1 MTRLRRPG
9 YLLGA
14 LVLGSTLVRFAAAR
28 GIHTPWIMPDEVI
41 YGELGKSLYHS
52 GRFEVLGEHIGF
64 FGLVV
69 PALVGGPLSV
79 SDLERGYHWLK
90 LLQALVMSLTAVPVY
105 LWARS
110 LAGPRWAF
118 VAAALTVAIP
128 GLAYSGLVMTEV
140 AFYPVLVLAAWA
152 MARALE
158 RATPRRQGWLVAACA
173 LAAMT
178 RLQAFVLLPVFVT
191 AAALKAAFD
200 RRPREALRLWPA
212 AAGLVALAALWAAW
226 RLAGGAPLSAV
237 FGAYAPAGESHYD
250 VAEALRFALY
260 HLGDELLF
268 TGIFPL
274 CAVALLLAVR
284 ERSRALDA
292 YLATVIALSFWLT
305 LEVGVFASTHVG
317 YLAERNLLPL
327 APILFIGLAAWL
339 HLGAPRPALPT
350 IAVCGAALALVIAM
364 PVGRLVSPDAFPN
377 SFTMQPLIEYEQHH
391 PSANL
396 DLLLTV
402 VAAVA
407 LACFAT
413 APRRLLVLLPTML
426 AILFVWT
433 SVSSSREIVR
443 LASFLQTISTGPQRR
458 WIDVRADG
466 PAAYVYIGE
475 QNWPVV
481 WENVFW
487 NRRVRHVYDVEGTSI
502 PGGMPQEQIAPR
514 DDGLLLTAGG
524 RPARGRYVVAQ
535 YPLAFVGQA
544 IASAGDGLVLWRLDP
559 PFRLSV
565 WTQRVA
571 GHVRVLA
578 YGCRGG
584 SLRLKLQGPLPEDVQ
599 LRRNDAPY
607 AHVRLDAAGRWSG
620 SIPAKPPRPNG
631 LCTFDVLTAPAVT
644 APTVVFRR

>member
-1 MTRLRRPG
+1 MSRLRRPG

-52 GRFEVLGEHIGF
+52 GRFEVLGENIGF
-64 FGLVV
+64 FGLVF

-105 LWARS
+105 FWARS
-110 LAGPRWAF
+110 LARPNWAL

-140 AFYPVLVLAAWA
+140 AFYPALVLAAWTL
-152 MARALE
+152 ARALE
-158 RATPRRQGWLVAACA
+158 RPTLERQGWLVAACA

-191 AAALKAAFD
+191 AVGLKAAFD

-212 AAGLVALAALWAAW
+212 AAALVALAGVWAVW

-260 HLGDELLF
+260 HFGDTLLF

-274 CAVALLLAVR
+274 CAVVLLVAVR
-284 ERSRALDA
+284 RRSRGLDS
-292 YLATVIALSFWLT
+292 YLATVLALSFWLA

-327 APILFIGLAAWL
+327 APILFVGLAAWL
-339 HLGAPRPALPT
+339 HLGGPRPVLST
-350 IAVCGAALALVIAM
+350 VAVCGAALALVIAM
-364 PVGRLVSPDAFPN
+364 PVARLVSPDAFPN
-377 SFTMQPLIEYEQHH
+377 SFTMQPLIEYEQYH
-391 PSANL
+391 AGTNL

-402 VAAVA
+402 VAIVA

-426 AILFVWT
+426 VILFAWT
-433 SVSSSREIVR
+433 SVSASREIVR
-443 LASFLQTISTGPQRR
+443 LATFLQTISTGPQRR

-466 PAAYVYIGE
+466 PTAYVFIGE

-487 NRRVRHVYDVEGTSI
+487 NRRVRRVYHVAGTSV
-502 PGGMPQEQIAPR
+502 PGGMPQAQIAPR
-514 DDGLLLTAGG
+514 DDGLLLTADG
-524 RPARGRYVVAQ
+524 RPARGRYAVAQ
-535 YPLAFVGQA
+535 YPLAFVGHA
-544 IASAGDGLVLWRLDP
+544 IATAGDGLVLWRLEP

-584 SLRLKLQGPLPEDVQ
+584 SLRLKLHGPLPDNVE

-607 AHVRLDAAGRWSG
+607 ARVRLDAAGRWSG
-620 SIPAKPPRPNG
+620 TIPADPPTPNG
-631 LCTFDVLTAPAVT
+631 LCTFDVVTAPAVT